1 MSPPS
6 ACQRSRWPLA
16 APLPLLV
23 GSCLGKAARHAGWT
37 EAALA
42 GACTH
47 LALTQ
52 LGECFADCC
61 ELEPDPRPA
70 SGAAGG

>member
-6 ACQRSRWPLA
+6 ACQHPRWPLA
-16 APLPLLV
+16 APLPVLT
-23 GSCLGKAARHAGWT
+23 SCPGKAARRAGWAET
-37 EAALA
+37 ALA

-47 LALTQ
+47 LARIPVARR
-52 LGECFADCC
+52 FADYGV
-61 ELEPDPRPA
+61 LEPDPRPG

>member
-1 MSPPS
+1 MSPRS

-16 APLPLLV
+16 APLPVLRP
-23 GSCLGKAARHAGWT
+23 CPGKAARHAGWT
-37 EAALA
+37 ETVLA
-42 GACTH
+42 RACTH

-52 LGECFADCC
+52 LVECFTDYG
-61 ELEPDPRPA
+61 ELEPDPRPG

>member
-6 ACQRSRWPLA
+6 ACQRPRWPLA
-16 APLPLLV
+16 APLPVLT
-23 GSCLGKAARHAGWT
+23 SCPGKAARHAGWAET
-37 EAALA
+37 ALA

-52 LGECFADCC
+52 LAERFADYG
-61 ELEPDPRPA
+61 ELEPDPRPG